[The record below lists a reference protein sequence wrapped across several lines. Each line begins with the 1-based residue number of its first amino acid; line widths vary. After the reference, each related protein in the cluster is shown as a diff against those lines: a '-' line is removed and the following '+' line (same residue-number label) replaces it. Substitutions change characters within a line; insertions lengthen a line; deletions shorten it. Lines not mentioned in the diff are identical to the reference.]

1 MAANC
6 GEESSFPTSLSN
18 HLRLH
23 QRLGG
28 ECHHKIQLPHPELTT
43 RRSNLRCH
51 LKWKY
56 QDVEET
62 SPAINIDT
70 MEQDADGADLLPDQA
85 PESNKLYNSSNC
97 QYFSTEQSPIIGW
110 TCHKLKSFLSWWR
123 CYGCFFEVVDD
134 GPVIVEQQLA
144 NNVLTAWRQTRIFSW
159 LLDRLL

>member
-1 MAANC
+1 MAASC

-110 TCHKLKSFLSWWR
+110 TCHKLKSLLIMSLFSCPSSSLPT
-123 CYGCFFEVVDD
+123 YGTDWFM
-134 GPVIVEQQLA
+134 
-144 NNVLTAWRQTRIFSW
+144 
-159 LLDRLL
+159 LLPYREIDAAMSHLVG